1 MGIRICSEDS
11 RMKFQISQEYKQLQ
25 QRSRRLAQDFVTRV
39 AEHDREASHPLENY
53 AALRREGFN
62 VMYRKRR
69 TAGELD
75 CLATSRRL
83 RNWPKAALLPLFR
96 STCICRYAFVDCR
109 TAVRESRRSPG
120 NPAVHFPPSDF
131 CLSSLGILELGLDPR
146 EVIPPLK

>member
-1 MGIRICSEDS
+1 
-11 RMKFQISQEYKQLQ
+11 MKFQISQEYKQLQ

-96 STCICRYAFVDCR
+96 STCICRYALSIVGPLFENPGVPQATQQYIFRRVTFVC
-109 TAVRESRRSPG
+109 
-120 NPAVHFPPSDF
+120 PAWGYW
-131 CLSSLGILELGLDPR
+131 SSGWTHEKSYHR
-146 EVIPPLK
+146 